1 MVPPPGDRV
10 SGVEGGMDGDARGAA
25 DRVVIDLE
33 QLEAHARTLYLHRFV
48 EAIRAAREQH
58 GRYLYLRSG
67 DELAITA
74 AGDGSAELLD
84 KLRVDA
90 PTETPDG

>member
-1 MVPPPGDRV
+1 M
-10 SGVEGGMDGDARGAA
+10 EGGTQDANARGGTEP
-25 DRVVIDLE
+25 VVIDLD

-48 EAIRAAREQH
+48 EAIRKAREQH

-74 AGDGSAELLD
+74 AGDGSAELLERL
-84 KLRVDA
+84 KVDA
-90 PTETPDG
+90 PEEDD